1 MPALQQQMVTLIQF
15 DIQWQQPLANMQVA
29 EAAIMAAPRSDLYVL
44 PEMWSTGFVTSTDAT
59 GSRKVELTWMQQMA
73 DRMDA
78 AIAGSLPVEEGG
90 RLYNRLYFIT
100 PKVVS
105 PLSREGAG
113 VRHYSKRHLFT
124 YGGEDKHYTPGE
136 ERVVVEWRGVRY
148 LLQICYDLRFP
159 VYSRNRYDAERG
171 AEYDC
176 ILYVAS
182 WPSSRRMA
190 WDTLL
195 HARAIENQCYVC
207 GVNRIGSDPQCQ
219 YNGGTQVVD
228 PYGRTAA
235 ACPDNEASS
244 ISVELDMERLASFR
258 KKFPVLRDADLL

>member
-15 DIQWQQPLANMQVA
+15 DIQWQQPLANMQAA

-59 GSRKVELTWMQQMA
+59 GSRKDELTWMQQMA

-78 AIAGSLPVEEGG
+78 AIAGSLPVEEDG

-105 PLSREGAG
+105 PLSGEESG

-159 VYSRNRYDAERG
+159 VFSRNRYDAERG

-258 KKFPVLRDADLL
+258 KKFPVLRDADSL